1 MSKKK
6 RTKKFFH
13 SNKDE
18 QYKYYSDYI
27 ESKYNEYLKGVE
39 KEREKGRLMRTF
51 SKKEFKDVMN
61 ANLTMK
67 EEGQLKKR
75 SPLAQTI
82 KDSQEFTSK
91 RAQKW
96 AEKYWAENKIKRKMT
111 GHNMGYYIQQN
122 VDSGKWYRH
131 NGRVYDVKT
140 DQLIY

>member
-6 RTKKFFH
+6 NFFH
-13 SNKDE
+13 SEKDK
-18 QYKYYSDYI
+18 QYKYYQGFIDK
-27 ESKYNEYLKGVE
+27 KYNEYLKSIE
-39 KEREKGRLMRTF
+39 KERAKGRLMKTF

-67 EEGQLKKR
+67 EKGQLPKNTPY
-75 SPLAQTI
+75 SQTI

-96 AEKYWAENKIKRKMT
+96 AEKYWSEKKIKRKMT
-111 GHNMGYYIQQN
+111 GENMGKYIQEN
-122 VDSGKWYRH
+122 VDDGEWYRR